1 MTSQTKSNFLFF
13 YFLTWFSLDRCQLR
27 KMKKTGENTYN
38 QMNRKET
45 KKNVDSS
52 NCSLIHFCVSVMG
65 YQVDKVK

>member
-1 MTSQTKSNFLFF
+1 
-13 YFLTWFSLDRCQLR
+13 
-27 KMKKTGENTYN
+27 
-38 QMNRKET
+38 MNRKET